1 MIQGSQTL
9 WLGSQECFGIEISI
23 AYLSNTQ
30 RETTRMEPND
40 ATLSRFMRRQVRNQD
55 KKSSNKSNKENN
67 VGTSS
72 TMSQKL
78 SEIHASK
85 RFAHSPLLIDSST
98 VDNHFVVSSPSTP
111 SCNKTINAKSNQTNL
126 SNISSPDMNYESP
139 VSFVCNDTFGEA
151 SIVQNIDPSR
161 SISTTRSDVINPS
174 NLSHGNQRKRKY
186 KQIESFY
193 GTTFEQHN
201 IMELKSDMYAKAERE
216 VCVEFGNPYIKCKWC
231 QTQLWL
237 EERAEKSRPGHADVE
252 FSICCQKGFVDLPLL
267 KKPPALLVSLLNG
280 TEPRKDLKNMLD
292 DSNPLCI
299 WFRKVRD
306 IVEGGERPKLAL
318 RLFHLHIPDDEL

>member
-85 RFAHSPLLIDSST
+85 RFAHSPLLI
-98 VDNHFVVSSPSTP
+98 V
-111 SCNKTINAKSNQTNL
+111 NAKSNQTNL

-216 VCVEFGNPYIKCKWC
+216 GMNYI
-231 QTQLWL
+231 
-237 EERAEKSRPGHADVE
+237 
-252 FSICCQKGFVDLPLL
+252 F
-267 KKPPALLVSLLNG
+267 
-280 TEPRKDLKNMLD
+280 
-292 DSNPLCI
+292 
-299 WFRKVRD
+299 
-306 IVEGGERPKLAL
+306 
-318 RLFHLHIPDDEL
+318 